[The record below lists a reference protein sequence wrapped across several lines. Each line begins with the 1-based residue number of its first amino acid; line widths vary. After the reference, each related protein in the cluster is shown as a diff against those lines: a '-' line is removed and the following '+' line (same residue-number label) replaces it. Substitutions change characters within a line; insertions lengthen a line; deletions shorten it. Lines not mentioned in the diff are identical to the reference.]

1 MRAVLDVNVLI
12 SALLSPRASPA
23 KLLVAWQ
30 VGEFDLVVSR
40 ALLDE
45 LARALTYPKLVRH
58 IAPAD
63 AAAFVTWLARSAV
76 VAQDPGGVPTIR
88 SADPED
94 DYLLALASSERAIL
108 VSGDAHL
115 TTLADRVPV
124 RTPAEF
130 MATRDAPQSSEMA
143 P

>member
-1 MRAVLDVNVLI
+1 MRAVLDVNVLV
-12 SALLSPRASPA
+12 SAMLSPRGSPA
-23 KLLVAWQ
+23 KLLIAWQ
-30 VGEFDLVVSR
+30 AGEFDLVVSP
-40 ALLDE
+40 AVLAE

-76 VAQDPGGVPTIR
+76 VAQDPGLPSVR

-94 DYLLALASSERAIL
+94 DYLLALASTERAIL
-108 VSGDAHL
+108 VSGDSHL
-115 TTLADRVPV
+115 TTLADRLPI

-130 MATRDAPQSSEMA
+130 MASLDAPRSSERS